1 MNISVE
7 GIEKILSDEIKF
19 QIFEKLMDKYSSIA
33 NNRSENKKDI
43 NAYFHGVIV

>member
-7 GIEKILSDEIKF
+7 GIEKILSDE
-19 QIFEKLMDKYSSIA
+19 DR